1 MGVTNLAKAQSVI
14 GKGKA
19 DELAVV
25 HGNTEFAFDVYAQ
38 LSAGQGNLF
47 FSPYS
52 ISTALAMTY
61 AGARGQTAEEM
72 AKTLHLSLD
81 QTRLHPACGNLIANL
96 KSTEKKSGCEL
107 HIANALWGQSGY
119 HFLPHFLDLNKQNYA
134 AGLFEVDFA
143 GRTEDAR
150 RTINAWVEKQTKD
163 KIKELL
169 KPGVL
174 DSLTRL
180 VLTNAIYFKS
190 NWRKQFDKKSTR
202 EEGFLVSA
210 DQKVHVPM
218 MHQTSHFGYLDGGS
232 FAALELPY
240 TGKQL
245 SMVIFLPK
253 KLDSLAA
260 FEKTVTTAKLTEWLP
275 RLKEDEV
282 EVSLPKFKLTS
293 EFNLSHVLSMLGMR
307 TAFGPVADF
316 SGMTGSRDLAIS
328 EVVHKAYVDVNE
340 EGTEAAAA
348 TGVVM
353 KLAVSLK
360 RVFRADHPFIFLIRD
375 KGSNS
380 ILFMGRVTDPRG

>member
-1 MGVTNLAKAQSVI
+1 MNRRTALKLMAWGLGMGVTNMAEAQSVI
-14 GKGKA
+14 DRARA
-19 DELAVV
+19 DELTLVN
-25 HGNTEFAFDVYAQ
+25 GNTEFAVDVYAR
-38 LSAGQGNLF
+38 LCENPGNLF

-275 RLKEDEV
+275 RLKEDGEQGPRYFRGGPQGLCRCQRRRHRGRSSHGSGD
-282 EVSLPKFKLTS
+282 EIGCLAQTRLSGRSSLYLP
-293 EFNLSHVLSMLGMR
+293 
-307 TAFGPVADF
+307 D
-316 SGMTGSRDLAIS
+316 SGQGL
-328 EVVHKAYVDVNE
+328 
-340 EGTEAAAA
+340 
-348 TGVVM
+348 
-353 KLAVSLK
+353 
-360 RVFRADHPFIFLIRD
+360 
-375 KGSNS
+375 
-380 ILFMGRVTDPRG
+380 